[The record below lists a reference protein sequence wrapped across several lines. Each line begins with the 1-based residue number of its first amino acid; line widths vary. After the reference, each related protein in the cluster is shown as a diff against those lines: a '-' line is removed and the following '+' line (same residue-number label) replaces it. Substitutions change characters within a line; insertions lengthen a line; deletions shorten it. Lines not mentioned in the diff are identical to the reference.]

1 MENKSIRVALVGA
14 GVMGF
19 NHLRVLTELDGVE
32 VVAVCDQNPE
42 VLNKIKKYCREAAF
56 YVDVVKMLDEIIPD
70 ALIVSSAT
78 QTHYHIAKESIL
90 RGVPVLVEKPLALTA
105 DQAQELV
112 DLADTRKVPLF
123 VGYVERFNPVITQL
137 KIIIDQGICG
147 PVQHLNIARVN
158 HFALRMARCRIGVV
172 TDLSTHDIDLLQFI
186 TGQKITSLHAHL
198 RYQADYD
205 VYAQT
210 SFALTQGVS
219 AHCEWSWINP
229 YRRRTVEVI
238 CDGGTLVANLA
249 KQSLFFHKRPKI
261 DMDTGVI
268 EPNFFKVLEFNSVE
282 DEVTKYTFR
291 REEPLKLELVNFI
304 NAVRQGDLS
313 PCQYAVDVLSVMD
326 GIYRSGKENQVVG
339 IESEKRD
346 PLAASSMIASQG
358 SSLQTVVH
366 TTKPRRVTSSQ
377 EDLLHLSPK
386 L

>member
-1 MENKSIRVALVGA
+1 MKTIKIAIAGV

-19 NHLRVLTELDGVE
+19 NHLRVLTELDAVE

-78 QTHYHIAKESIL
+78 QTHYQIAKESIL
-90 RGVPVLVEKPLALTA
+90 RGVPVLVEKPLALIA

-137 KIIIDQGICG
+137 KTIIDQGICG
-147 PVQHLNIARVN
+147 PVQHLNISRVN
-158 HFALRMARCRIGVV
+158 HFALRMARCRIGVI

-210 SFALTQGVS
+210 SFTLTQGVS

-261 DMDTGVI
+261 DMDTGAV
-268 EPNFFKVLEFNSVE
+268 ESNFFKALEFNSVE

-304 NAVRQGDLS
+304 NAVRQGQIPS
-313 PCQYAVDVLSVMD
+313 CQYAVDILHIMN
-326 GIYRSGKENQVVG
+326 GIYTSDKGNQVLEFQSG
-339 IESEKRD
+339 PAEFLQGK
-346 PLAASSMIASQG
+346 LAIAAQGTSFHSVSNPASQHKKLSEVRG
-358 SSLQTVVH
+358 S
-366 TTKPRRVTSSQ
+366 
-377 EDLLHLSPK
+377 
-386 L
+386 